1 MSDRILDASLDE
13 LRATRTSVK
22 WRFFPQDVLPVWVAE
37 MDARPCTPVVDAVTA
52 ALSRGDTGYGWAPPF
67 AAAFADF
74 AGERWGWQVD
84 PDDALVLPDVMI
96 GVAEIIHA
104 LTKPG
109 DAVVISPPVY
119 DSFFGFVESTRR
131 RLVTAPLDAD
141 GRLDMGALAAA
152 FVDAGPGSIYLL
164 CSPHNPTGTVHTAD
178 ELSALA
184 TLADRHDVLVVSD
197 EIHAPMTHPGVTFT
211 PYLSLG
217 AARRGIALVSASKSW
232 NIAGLKAALALP
244 GPDAQATLG
253 RLHEVVRHGAN
264 HLAVIAQTV
273 AYREGGPWLAQVT
286 AELAENRTLLG
297 DLLAREL
304 PTVVIHPSSATYLAW
319 LDCRALGLGDDPA
332 AQFVARGR
340 VALSSGLAYDP
351 AARGFARFNYA
362 TSPEVITEAVTRM
375 RAALG

>member
-1 MSDRILDASLDE
+1 MSDRILGASLDE

-22 WRFFPQDVLPVWVAE
+22 WRFFPPDVLPVWVAE
-37 MDARPCTPVVDAVTA
+37 MDARPCAPVLDAVTA
-52 ALSRGDTGYGWAPPF
+52 ALARGDTGYGWSPPF
-67 AAAFADF
+67 AEAFADF

-84 PDDALVLPDVMI
+84 PDHALVLPDVMI

-104 LTKPG
+104 LTTPG

-131 RLVTAPLDAD
+131 RLVAAPLDSD
-141 GRLDMGALAAA
+141 GRLDMGALDAA
-152 FVDAGPGSIYLL
+152 FADAGPGSIYLL

-178 ELSALA
+178 ELTELA
-184 TLADRHDVLVVSD
+184 VLADRHQVLVVSD
-197 EIHAPMTHPGVTFT
+197 EIHAPLTHPGVTFT

-217 AARRGIALVSASKSW
+217 AAQRGIALVSGSKSW
-232 NIAGLKAALALP
+232 NIAGLKAALAVP
-244 GPDAQATLG
+244 GADARATLG

-264 HLAVIAQTV
+264 HLAVIAQT
-273 AYREGGPWLAQVT
+273 AAFCDGGPWLAQVT
-286 AELAENRTLLG
+286 AELADNRALLTE
-297 DLLAREL
+297 LLAREL
-304 PTVVIHPSSATYLAW
+304 PGVVIHPSSATYLAW

-362 TSPEVITEAVTRM
+362 TSPEVVTEAVTRM